1 MLYHRIARLAAAS
14 ALLAVAAPLAAHAQD
29 VTGNAQQAQVHGRR
43 GPGHRMFADL
53 NLTDNQKAQIKAIH
67 EKYKDQFTAARTAA
81 KPDFDAARAAK
92 ARGDTAAARASFLKA
107 RKAMAPI
114 QQQEMTDIRNVLTDA
129 QRQKL
134 DAHKA
139 AWKSSH
145 GARKHAGA

>member
-1 MLYHRIARLAAAS
+1 MSYHRIARLAAAS
-14 ALLAVAAPLAAHAQD
+14 AMLAVAAPLAAHAQGVAGD
-29 VTGNAQQAQVHGRR
+29 AQAQVHGRR

-67 EKYKDQFTAARTAA
+67 EKYRSQLTDARNAA
-81 KPDFDAARAAK
+81 KSDFDAARAAK
-92 ARGDTAAARASFLKA
+92 ARGDTAGARASFMKA

-114 QQQEMTDIRNVLTDA
+114 QQQEMTAIRNVLTDA

-134 DAHKA
+134 DARKA
-139 AWKSSH
+139 ERKTSH